1 MTKRY
6 RSGFENTFA
15 QFLGMNHIPFEY
27 ESVRLKYTP
36 KIRTY
41 VPDFHLYE
49 HSMYI
54 ETKGRF
60 VASDR
65 AKHKL
70 IQEQFPDLDI
80 RFLFQDAKLKLYAG
94 SDTTYGDW
102 CKKNGFKY
110 AEKETPKE
118 WLDQQ
123 I

>member
-1 MTKRY
+1 
-6 RSGFENTFA
+6 
-15 QFLGMNHIPFEY
+15 
-27 ESVRLKYTP
+27 
-36 KIRTY
+36 
-41 VPDFHLYE
+41 
-49 HSMYI
+49 MYI

-110 AEKETPKE
+110 AEKEMPKE